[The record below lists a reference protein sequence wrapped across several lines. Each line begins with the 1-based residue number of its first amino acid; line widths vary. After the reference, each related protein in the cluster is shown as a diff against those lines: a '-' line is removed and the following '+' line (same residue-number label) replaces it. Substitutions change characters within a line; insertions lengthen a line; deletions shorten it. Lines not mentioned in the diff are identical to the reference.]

1 MSGVGDGLVTV
12 KLTSSSD
19 VVIEHP
25 VLGPHTLR
33 TKWAI
38 RFMQNR
44 LYLAKLYVFV
54 VTNDFTRT
62 SKHRIMVDIRAKSEL
77 DDQILKYHNFV
88 PCKILCEFTNIG
100 LSIINIHQFSCESGL
115 MESMFCLLLS
125 SC

>member
-1 MSGVGDGLVTV
+1 MSMSGVGDGFVTV
-12 KLTSSSD
+12 KVASSSD

-44 LYLAKLYVFV
+44 LYLAKLDIFV

-62 SKHRIMVDIRAKSEL
+62 SEHRMVDIRAKSEL
-77 DDQILKYHNFV
+77 NDKILKYHNFV
-88 PCKILCEFTNIG
+88 LYQILCDFTNIG
-100 LSIINIHQFSCESGL
+100 LSIINKIKPDIRETR
-115 MESMFCLLLS
+115 
-125 SC
+125 